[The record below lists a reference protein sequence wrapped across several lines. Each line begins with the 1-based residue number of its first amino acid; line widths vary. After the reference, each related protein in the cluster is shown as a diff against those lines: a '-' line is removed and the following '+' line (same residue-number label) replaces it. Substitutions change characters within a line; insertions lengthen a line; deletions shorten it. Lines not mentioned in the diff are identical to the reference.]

1 MLRYL
6 LVGDGDFK
14 GFLLQFLLSLP
25 IIFLMLSL
33 NGAAQGYIANKLG
46 DPTAKNLGKLTLNPL
61 VHIDPLGLIAMVV
74 VGCGWVSPVPINS
87 RNFKKPRRDM
97 LLVGISGP
105 VANLLLAFI
114 FAILLRLSIVFMPEV
129 VFRNEMSMEL
139 SSILNTFLY
148 LGVRMNI
155 TFAIFNLLPI
165 PPLAGSRIFAMLI
178 PPTYYFKIMRYER
191 YISIAILVLLI
202 FGVLDPILT
211 FLTGKIEYLIYY
223 IVFFIRI

>member
-87 RNFKKPRRDM
+87 RNFKKPW
-97 LLVGISGP
+97 
-105 VANLLLAFI
+105 A
-114 FAILLRLSIVFMPEV
+114 LRPMA
-129 VFRNEMSMEL
+129 R
-139 SSILNTFLY
+139 
-148 LGVRMNI
+148 
-155 TFAIFNLLPI
+155 
-165 PPLAGSRIFAMLI
+165 
-178 PPTYYFKIMRYER
+178 
-191 YISIAILVLLI
+191 
-202 FGVLDPILT
+202 
-211 FLTGKIEYLIYY
+211 
-223 IVFFIRI
+223 